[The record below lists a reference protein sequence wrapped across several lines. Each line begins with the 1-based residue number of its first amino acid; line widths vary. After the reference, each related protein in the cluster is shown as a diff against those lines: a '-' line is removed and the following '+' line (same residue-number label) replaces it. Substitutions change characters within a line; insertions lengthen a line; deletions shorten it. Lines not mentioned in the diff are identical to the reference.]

1 MFYSLKYSNIFLRIG
16 LAFVF
21 FWFGIDKFIHP
32 DYWLNA
38 WVPIKIIDFFSSLKV
53 QGSDIVFM
61 AGIFEILVAVSLLT
75 NIFVSI
81 FSFLAALF
89 IVGIMLFHGLN
100 EALIR
105 DVGLIGGLVS
115 IFFWPRSR
123 GFGGLR

>member
-38 WVPIKIIDFFSSLKV
+38 WMPVRIIDFMVSLKI
-53 QGSDIVFM
+53 QGSDIVFLI
-61 AGIFEILVAVSLLT
+61 GIFEILVAISLLT

-81 FSFLAALF
+81 FSILAVLFLASIF
-89 IVGIMLFHGLN
+89 IFHGVS
-100 EALIR
+100 EVLIR
-105 DVGLIGGLVS
+105 DMGLIGGLLS
-115 IFFWPRSR
+115 IFFWPRRGSSR
-123 GFGGLR
+123 F